1 MDRQR
6 SKFSPNFPNT
16 FRSLFTRWMCEINLN
31 DVGKTFHEAG
41 PAHCPGERPPEFIV
55 YKLFLHC
62 SCNVVGPF
70 VSLVV
75 TTPSVGSEVVNDL
88 SERPVVKY
96 RSDHCSASTAATPS
110 RVKERRG
117 RFSVQ
122 APLRCSLGSC
132 IACRRCTHVL
142 SEVVCG
148 SARCGMPVL
157 CFHPSLGTR
166 GKYLQAPF
174 FFVFCFFLM
183 PAWLLPQW
191 LIPDVRGGKKCAG
204 LFYYN
209 NERRHICFVFSSL
222 KDSLHLCNLT
232 AADSRE

>member
-1 MDRQR
+1 MDVWDK
-6 SKFSPNFPNT
+6 SKRRGENVPWGGSGSLSGWTAT
-16 FRSLFTRWMCEINLN
+16 F
-31 DVGKTFHEAG
+31 
-41 PAHCPGERPPEFIV
+41 EFIA

-88 SERPVVKY
+88 SERPVVEY

-166 GKYLQAPF
+166 GKYLQAPNF
-174 FFVFCFFLM
+174 FFFFSCLHGCSRNDSYLKS
-183 PAWLLPQW
+183 AWIVW
-191 LIPDVRGGKKCAG
+191 GGKKCAG

-209 NERRHICFVFSSL
+209 NKRRHICFVFSSL

>member
-1 MDRQR
+1 MDRHR

-88 SERPVVKY
+88 SERPAVKY
-96 RSDHCSASTAATPS
+96 RSDHCSAWTAATPS

-166 GKYLQAPF
+166 GKYLQALFLF
-174 FFVFCFFLM
+174 FFHACVVA
-183 PAWLLPQW
+183 PA
-191 LIPDVRGGKKCAG
+191 
-204 LFYYN
+204 
-209 NERRHICFVFSSL
+209 
-222 KDSLHLCNLT
+222 T
-232 AADSRE
+232 AHT